1 MSNGMAFV
9 AGAGLAGIA
18 ALLLLKGGGTP
29 GLYNLPAAA
38 SLQTPQNLQQPVP
51 NALPGVTSPL
61 NPGLIPAPDPNNQSF
76 CAQQQIDNTR
86 LRAQIDQL
94 QTENEQYKTQ
104 HRNQQFTIDALG
116 AQARMNGGLNP
127 QLNPAQLTAGIQST
141 NPNMTSLLWALGGM
155 GVTVTAGLLMA
166 GVFAL
171 ISRQQRP
178 PAGTVQL
185 IHPINQLP
193 PSLPQRRRTEFASP
207 RYEEKRANYIDYDEY
222 DEYKDYDG
230 R

>member
-18 ALLLLKGGGTP
+18 ALLFLKGGGNP

-38 SLQTPQNLQQPVP
+38 SLQPPQNLQQPLANP
-51 NALPGVTSPL
+51 QMPPGFNPALAPMPAPGVN
-61 NPGLIPAPDPNNQSF
+61 NPAYCAN
-76 CAQQQIDNTR
+76 CAQQQLENAQ
-86 LRAQIDQL
+86 LKAQIEQL
-94 QTENEQYKTQ
+94 QTQL
-104 HRNQQFTIDALG
+104 RNQQFVIDAQS
-116 AQARMNGGLNP
+116 AQMRNNGGLNP
-127 QLNPAQLTAGIQST
+127 QLNPAQLTAGIQSS
-141 NPNMTSLLWALGGM
+141 NPNTTSLLWALGGM

-171 ISRQQRP
+171 LSRQQRP

-193 PSLPQRRRTEFASP
+193 PSLPYKRRSEYASP
-207 RYEEKRANYIDYDEY
+207 RYEEKRASYLDYDEY
-222 DEYKDYDG
+222 DDYKDYKDYEG

>member
-18 ALLLLKGGGTP
+18 ALLFLKGGGNP

-38 SLQTPQNLQQPVP
+38 SLQPPQNFQQPVP
-51 NALPGVTSPL
+51 NPQLPGLTAQLP
-61 NPGLIPAPDPNNQSF
+61 IPAAGANNPAYCAN
-76 CAQQQIDNTR
+76 CAQQQFEN
-86 LRAQIDQL
+86 AQL
-94 QTENEQYKTQ
+94 KTENEQLKTQ
-104 HRNQQFTIDALG
+104 LRNQQFVIEALN
-116 AQARMNGGLNP
+116 AQRNNGGLNP
-127 QLNPAQLTAGIQST
+127 QLHPAQLTAGIQST
-141 NPNMTSLLWALGGM
+141 NPNTTSLLWALGGM

-171 ISRQQRP
+171 VSRQQRL

-193 PSLPQRRRTEFASP
+193 PSLPYKRRSEYASP
-207 RYEEKRANYIDYDEY
+207 RYEEKRASYLDYDEY
-222 DEYKDYDG
+222 DDYKDYEG

>member
-18 ALLLLKGGGTP
+18 ALLFLKGGGNP
-29 GLYNLPAAA
+29 ALYNLPAAA
-38 SLQTPQNLQQPVP
+38 SLQPPQTFQQPVP
-51 NALPGVTSPL
+51 NPQLPGVTAPL
-61 NPGLIPAPDPNNQSF
+61 PIPAPGANNPAYCAN
-76 CAQQQIDNTR
+76 CAQQQLEN
-86 LRAQIDQL
+86 AQL
-94 QTENEQYKTQ
+94 KTENEQLKTQ
-104 HRNQQFTIDALG
+104 LRNQQFVIEALN
-116 AQARMNGGLNP
+116 AQRNNGGLNP

-141 NPNMTSLLWALGGM
+141 NPNTTSLLWALGGM

-171 ISRQQRP
+171 VSRQQRP

-193 PSLPQRRRTEFASP
+193 PSLPYKRRSEDGSP
-207 RYEEKRANYIDYDEY
+207 RYEEKRASYLDYDEY
-222 DEYKDYDG
+222 EEYKDYEG

>member
-18 ALLLLKGGGTP
+18 ALLFLKGGGTP

-38 SLQTPQNLQQPVP
+38 SLQAPQNLQQPVANP
-51 NALPGVTSPL
+51 ALPGLTPPQL
-61 NPGLIPAPDPNNQSF
+61 APIPATGASNPAYCAN
-76 CAQQQIDNTR
+76 CAQQQLEN
-86 LRAQIDQL
+86 AQLKTQIEQL
-94 QTENEQYKTQ
+94 QTQL
-104 HRNQQFTIDALG
+104 RNQQFVIDAQS
-116 AQARMNGGLNP
+116 AQMRNNGGLNP
-127 QLNPAQLTAGIQST
+127 QINPAQLTAGMQST
-141 NPNMTSLLWALGGM
+141 NPNMTSMMWALGGM

-171 ISRQQRP
+171 VSRQQRP

-193 PSLPQRRRTEFASP
+193 PSLPYKRRSEYASP
-207 RYEEKRANYIDYDEY
+207 RYEEKRASYLDYDEY
-222 DEYKDYDG
+222 DDYKDYEG